1 MKRRNPTKYLQKFNE
16 AEVAAVVNQNKRMIQ
31 PHAEL
36 GREVYERMQN
46 IYLID
51 KYSSAE
57 YYDEHEIFLGQENG
71 DDDSCDNAMYNSSV
85 DIFKILQ
92 NIYQDSIINSIV

>member
-1 MKRRNPTKYLQKFNE
+1 MKGRSPTKYLQKFNE

-31 PHAEL
+31 PHSEL
-36 GREVYERMQN
+36 GRKADERMQN

-51 KYSSAE
+51 KYSSGE

-71 DDDSCDNAMYNSSV
+71 GDDSCDNAVYNSSL
-85 DIFKILQ
+85 DNFKILQ